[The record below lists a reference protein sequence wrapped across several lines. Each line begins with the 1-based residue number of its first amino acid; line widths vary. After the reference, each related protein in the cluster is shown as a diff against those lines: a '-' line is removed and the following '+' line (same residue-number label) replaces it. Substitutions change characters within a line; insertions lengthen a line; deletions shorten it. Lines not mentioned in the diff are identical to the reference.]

1 MWAANI
7 HTRPILLVRRR
18 PTSMSERY
26 FYGTGRRKTA
36 VAQVRVYPKGS
47 GKVTINQ
54 EVITKPSH
62 IYLQPLQLVGQAE
75 ADISVKVSGGG
86 WHGQLEAIRHGVAR
100 ALVEMDEN
108 LKTTLKKAGYMTRDP
123 RAKERKK
130 PGLLSA
136 RRSPQWS
143 KR

>member
-1 MWAANI
+1 MAA
-7 HTRPILLVRRR
+7 
-18 PTSMSERY
+18 ERY

-47 GKVTINQ
+47 SKVTINGKLI
-54 EVITKPSH
+54 EKPSDV
-62 IYLQPLQLVGQAE
+62 YLAPLTLVGMRD
-75 ADISVKVSGGG
+75 ADITVRVAGGG
-86 WHGQLEAIRHGVAR
+86 FNGQLEAIRHGVSR
-100 ALVEMDEN
+100 ALVEMDAEYRMS
-108 LKTTLKKAGYMTRDP
+108 LKRAGFLTRDP

-130 PGLLSA
+130 AGLKSA